1 MTEFTV
7 GNTYTLSVNLNIVR
21 EKWRWMGDTVT
32 QSEYIGKL
40 VELPYVL
47 APPCG
52 YGDSELLKKIYNT
65 DDLVSIPRGASCFIV
80 IDVEGKK
87 ITHLLAETKDGKNG
101 YIVNIEKM

>member
-7 GNTYTLSVNLNIVR
+7 GNTYKLSVDLNIMR

-32 QSEYIGKL
+32 QPEYIGTL

-47 APPCG
+47 APPRG

-65 DDLVSIPRGASCFIV
+65 DELMSIPRGASCFIV
-80 IDVEGKK
+80 LDVKGKK
-87 ITHLLAETKDGKNG
+87 ITHLLAETKDRKNG

>member
-7 GNTYTLSVNLNIVR
+7 GNTYKLSVDLNIMR

-32 QSEYIGKL
+32 QPEYIGTL

-47 APPCG
+47 EPPRG
-52 YGDSELLKKIYNT
+52 YGDCKVLKKIYDT
-65 DDLVSIPRGASCFIV
+65 DDLVSIPRGATCFIV
-80 IDVEGKK
+80 LDVEGKK
-87 ITHLLAETKDGKNG
+87 IRHLLDRTNG